1 MVIPDSRVGRR
12 LLPEGWDVI
21 DDPISNPS
29 LDGSY
34 IYDDQGVVAQKV
46 HVVENGVVKN
56 LLMTRI
62 PREGLKK
69 VRDTR
74 ILRSKR
80 AVPMH
85 SNVFITP
92 DKIVR

>member
-56 LLMTRI
+56 FNDSYTERSEIGNKYGTRKN
-62 PREGLKK
+62 PEKQKSG
-69 VRDTR
+69 
-74 ILRSKR
+74 SH
-80 AVPMH
+80 A
-85 SNVFITP
+85 
-92 DKIVR
+92 